1 MAQVEANAQQL
12 QTREHREGQRSP
24 VVLAELKKRA
34 DDWQLHL
41 ADRITGFAGSMTF
54 VWVHV
59 AILRSGSRPGSSA
72 RTATRSSS

>member
-34 DDWQLHL
+34 DDWQLHRRS
-41 ADRITGFAGSMTF
+41 DHRVRGFHDVRLGARGDLC
-54 VWVHV
+54 VLGRVC
-59 AILRSGSRPGSSA
+59 SSA
-72 RTATRSSS
+72 LTATRSSS

>member
-1 MAQVEANAQQL
+1 MAQVANNAQQL
-12 QTREHREGQRSP
+12 QTREHREVQHSP

-59 AILRSGSRPGSSA
+59 AIFAIWVASGLFGP
-72 RTATRSSS
+72 